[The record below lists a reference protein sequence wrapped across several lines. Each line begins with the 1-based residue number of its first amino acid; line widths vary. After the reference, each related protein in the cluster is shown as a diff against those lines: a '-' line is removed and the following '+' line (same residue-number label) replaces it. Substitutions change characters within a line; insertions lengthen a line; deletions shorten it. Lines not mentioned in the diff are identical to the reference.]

1 MVRSTLLGFA
11 GDGAALALAVR
22 SIEKARALIPELERA
37 GAPVVHLLA
46 FDAAVDEAPE
56 AMIEAAESALG
67 GLDAVLVA
75 HGSLVDQIDLETDL
89 ALQERSIR
97 VNGTSAVRVLIAA
110 ARHFE
115 TQGFGTL
122 AGITSGAGE
131 RGRRSTYGYGMGKG
145 MMTACLS
152 GLRARLQ
159 VKGIPVLTIFPC
171 FVDTP
176 MTAPLPKKMRWI
188 TPRDA
193 GEKIHRAMK
202 RGQDTLYVPGWWRF
216 ALFAARNTPEWIWKR
231 MRAEEKLAAGLRAKR
246 DSTPRD

>member
-11 GDGAALALAVR
+11 RDGADLVLAARSTEKGQALAL
-22 SIEKARALIPELERA
+22 ELKTA
-37 GAPVVHLLA
+37 GAGVVHVIR
-46 FDAAVDEAPE
+46 FDAAEPNPPGE
-56 AMIEAAESALG
+56 LTEAANALLG

-75 HGSLVDQIDLETDL
+75 HGVLDDQLELEADQM
-89 ALQERSIR
+89 LQERSIR
-97 VNGTSAVRVLIAA
+97 VNGTSAVGVLMSAA
-110 ARHFE
+110 HHFE
-115 TQGFGTL
+115 KQGFGAI

-152 GLRARLQ
+152 GLRARLHRH
-159 VKGIPVLTIFPC
+159 GIPVLAIFPC

-188 TPRDA
+188 APDAA
-193 GEKIHRAMK
+193 GERIYRAMK
-202 RGQDTLYVPGWWRF
+202 NGASTLHIPGWWRV

-231 MRAEEKLAAGLRAKR
+231 LRAEEKLAAEIRARR
-246 DSTPRD
+246 D